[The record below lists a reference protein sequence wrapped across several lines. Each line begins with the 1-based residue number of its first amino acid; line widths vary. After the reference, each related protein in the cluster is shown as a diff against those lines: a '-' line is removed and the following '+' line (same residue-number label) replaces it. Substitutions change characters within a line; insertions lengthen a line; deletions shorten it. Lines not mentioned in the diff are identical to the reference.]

1 MTTDKIYYMEKHIS
15 RLHFVTYQ
23 SESISIEKQVM
34 EYCAGGGDWVQ
45 LRLKNMDKNEIKS
58 IAQTCQSIC
67 MQYNATFIMN
77 DYVDIAY
84 EIGADGV
91 HLGLKDQSITEARHI
106 LGPEKIIGAT
116 ANTFAHIQNHV
127 SEGADYIGLGP
138 LRFTHTKENLSPVL
152 GFEGYTNMNKKCKLN
167 NINIPIIA
175 IGGITPEHI
184 TPLFNTG
191 IHGIALS
198 SYLAK
203 HENTGLATIE
213 LLTKIGMN
221 QSKLFGK
228 K

>member
-1 MTTDKIYYMEKHIS
+1 MEKHIS

-23 SESISIEKQVM
+23 SQAISIEKQVM

-45 LRLKNMDKNEIKS
+45 LRLKNMEKDEIKS
-58 IAQTCQSIC
+58 IARTCQSIC
-67 MQYNATFIMN
+67 IQHNATFIIN

-91 HLGLKDQSITEARHI
+91 HLGLNDRSITEARKI
-106 LGPEKIIGAT
+106 LGPDKIIGAT
-116 ANTFAHIQNHV
+116 ANTFEHIQKHV

-138 LRFTHTKENLSPVL
+138 LRFTQTKENLSPVL
-152 GFEGYTNMNKKCKLN
+152 GFEGYTTISKKCN
-167 NINIPIIA
+167 SCNINIPIIA
-175 IGGITPEHI
+175 IGGITPEDI

-191 IHGIALS
+191 IYGLALS

-203 HENTGLATIE
+203 NENTGLATIE